1 MFQGRSLALVL
12 ALFLGSLGASF
23 LLFHP
28 MVREASFGFIFSGDR
43 EVLSLIK
50 TNFYQGH
57 YKIVKVRAAKNLFL
71 EIYEWKGREG
81 IFDLVDRV
89 RLTDS
94 KDAFYKIDDKKTN
107 LFLKDM
113 DNDSFPEI
121 ITPSYDKNMI
131 AHLNVFSYD
140 VDNKKLIKLS
150 DH

>member
-1 MFQGRSLALVL
+1 MD
-12 ALFLGSLGASF
+12 
-23 LLFHP
+23 
-28 MVREASFGFIFSGDR
+28 FIFSGDR

-50 TNFYQGH
+50 TNFYEKH
-57 YKIVKVRAAKNLFL
+57 YKIVKIRAAKNLYL
-71 EIYEWKGREG
+71 EIYEWKGHEG

-94 KDAFYKIDDKKTN
+94 KDAYYKLEEKQTN

-113 DNDSFPEI
+113 DNDNFPEI

-150 DH
+150 KH